1 MVAAFLLTF
10 LDALDAFLLAGVAA
24 AYARKTRQLALASAV
39 RWGVAA
45 SLVISVAGAW
55 WSSQTTNLAPLNR
68 RSAIAAALA
77 VVALMALMWRRHHL
91 LLADREDRPGASDLG
106 GRALMFVFTALVLS
120 REGMQM
126 VPLLTVFL
134 VHVPIVELR
143 IAVVSGLVLAAVAA
157 WTWARQAPRLRR
169 RWFAAATAIILLLG
183 TTQLVIDAWR
193 STNAPPRVD
202 LEVTLDQ

>member
-1 MVAAFLLTF
+1 
-10 LDALDAFLLAGVAA
+10 
-24 AYARKTRQLALASAV
+24 
-39 RWGVAA
+39 
-45 SLVISVAGAW
+45 
-55 WSSQTTNLAPLNR
+55 
-68 RSAIAAALA
+68 
-77 VVALMALMWRRHHL
+77 
-91 LLADREDRPGASDLG
+91 
-106 GRALMFVFTALVLS
+106 MFVFTALVLS

-157 WTWARQAPRLRR
+157 WTWARQAPRMRR